1 MPIYIYSCDNCG
13 SEITISHSMTETV
26 EDCEACESASCLV
39 RRPSVFSNIKTKPDK
54 KEKTGD
60 QVKEFIED
68 AKKELSQQKSGLR
81 EKND

>member
-1 MPIYIYSCDNCG
+1 MPIYVYNCDNCG

-26 EDCEACESASCLV
+26 EDCEVCELTNCLV
-39 RRPSVFSNIKTKPDK
+39 RRPSVFSNIKAKPEK
-54 KEKTGD
+54 KEKAGA

-68 AKKELSQQKSGLR
+68 AKKELSQQKSELR